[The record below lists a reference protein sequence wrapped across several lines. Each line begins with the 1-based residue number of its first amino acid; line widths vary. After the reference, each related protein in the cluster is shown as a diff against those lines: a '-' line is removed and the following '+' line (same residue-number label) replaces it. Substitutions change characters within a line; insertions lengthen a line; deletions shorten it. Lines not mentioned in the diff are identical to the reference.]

1 MRRVFRRLIR
11 RVNTTEWSVS
21 WFEVLP
27 GDDPGR
33 LADQIEHEAPDHDVG
48 GASAGPG
55 IAPDADGSEL
65 ES

>member
-27 GDDPGR
+27 GEDPGS
-33 LADQIEHEAPDHDVG
+33 LADRLERGSHTPDRPEPQSG
-48 GASAGPG
+48 ES
-55 IAPDADGSEL
+55 DGTDSGRTQ
-65 ES
+65 S